1 MLFWRKKNREE
12 ENKKEEK
19 PCIFEEICELEEVAD
34 RIYNKRESLILSL
47 KAEKDERLRMQL
59 KGGIRGM
66 DWALSIIANRRDELW
81 MHALKTEKSCINLY
95 NASRKYYSSLWNT
108 MQGRR

>member
-1 MLFWRKKNREE
+1 MIVIKLKFDNMLFWRRKNREE
-12 ENKKEEK
+12 EIKKEEK

-81 MHALKTEKSCINLY
+81 MHALKTEKKLY
-95 NASRKYYSSLWNT
+95 
-108 MQGRR
+108 